1 MTAATHRRAPSAR
14 ALLSLTGFVALGGYL
29 LVELRLHAAA
39 LAGPLAYQARLER
52 SLEPPWLV
60 VLALGVVALAVH
72 ASVGIVVALREKLN
86 VDRAASGGG
95 SGTGW
100 AEVVQR
106 LSAIALVVLLG
117 LHAARFWWPLASGAV
132 SAADA
137 YHLWVARLSTT
148 RAGVPVTALVH
159 ALGLGVVAFH
169 LSYGA
174 FATALRRGW
183 ITTRQRRR
191 TGPAFAILG
200 VALFGAGFVP
210 LVFLA
215 TGDRILFDAA
225 PVAPEPCAPVETGD
239 SRGG

>member
-1 MTAATHRRAPSAR
+1 
-14 ALLSLTGFVALGGYL
+14 
-29 LVELRLHAAA
+29 
-39 LAGPLAYQARLER
+39 
-52 SLEPPWLV
+52 LEPPWLV

-86 VDRAASGGG
+86 VDRVASGGGSGGG

-106 LSAIALVVLLG
+106 LLAIALVVLLG

-159 ALGLGVVAFH
+159 ALGLGAVAFH

-174 FATALRRGW
+174 FA
-183 ITTRQRRR
+183 
-191 TGPAFAILG
+191 
-200 VALFGAGFVP
+200 
-210 LVFLA
+210 
-215 TGDRILFDAA
+215 
-225 PVAPEPCAPVETGD
+225 
-239 SRGG
+239 